1 MLHLGRRVGG
11 ALNLA
16 AAVALVFLSEG
27 DGGAMAATQP
37 SSREQGNV
45 RAHRLSG
52 RPPGKPAYL
61 FLWYADGSPSP
72 EDGPFC
78 TGFRPPAFSCNYG
91 PTIEDCQRQV
101 QAYLDA
107 WYANFNIVFTLTRPA
122 SGDYYVMIITSDGTW
137 CEQNPIEAGLAPFN
151 CNDNP
156 EQTAYAFE
164 CGVSAHDCATM
175 IAHEHGHMV
184 GLEHT
189 TSTTDVMNPVIL
201 PTAAGFDNQIDR
213 TVDGL
218 CQPTQN
224 SYQQMLTAMG
234 AWPGGDKPSPFAS
247 TPDAGAPDIL
257 PADVADAPSTGGSI
271 GPPSGAPE
279 NDGSVVV
286 LAGFDAIGR
295 APVIAADASATTAPS
310 PHGGCSLAH
319 EPKHAAFSAA
329 IGLVALVLRTVRR
342 PRSRGPATATRRAA
356 AGRA

>member
-1 MLHLGRRVGG
+1 MLRQGRKIGVAAGW
-11 ALNLA
+11 A
-16 AAVALVFLSEG
+16 AAMALVFFSAA
-27 DGGAMAATQP
+27 GGVAGATTQ
-37 SSREQGNV
+37 SSFGGQGNL

-52 RPPGKPAYL
+52 RPPGRPAYL

-72 EDGPFC
+72 GDGPLC
-78 TGFRPPAFSCNYG
+78 TGFRPPAFTCNYG

-107 WYANFNIVFTLTRPA
+107 WYANLNIVFTLTRPA
-122 SGDYYVMIITSDGTW
+122 SGDYYIMIITSDGTW
-137 CEQNPIEAGLAPFN
+137 CEQNPIEAGVAPFN

-164 CGVSAHDCATM
+164 CGSSAHACATM

-201 PTAAGFDNQIDR
+201 PTAEGFDNQSNR

-218 CQPTQN
+218 CEPTQN

-247 TPDAGAPDIL
+247 TPDAGAPDSL
-257 PADVADAPSTGGSI
+257 PADAADARTTGGSM

-286 LAGFDAIGR
+286 LTGFDAIGR
-295 APVIAADASATTAPS
+295 APVTVADASATTAPS
-310 PHGGCSLAH
+310 HHGGCGLARG
-319 EPKHAAFSAA
+319 PKRGSWSVA
-329 IGLVALVLRTVRR
+329 IALLALVLRTARRSGSGRPASAARGTARR
-342 PRSRGPATATRRAA
+342 P
-356 AGRA
+356 